1 MNKLSYLPSP
11 LSLSSQLSSHHS
23 HVLLPY
29 SPSYHP
35 NARFVPSN
43 WPYYCAWPKSRLS
56 PWPTLLCPLYSSVNV
71 TLVTS
76 THLWTIYTYSFH
88 ILPSFIFSLVSF
100 TLQYH
105 TSPTWLL
112 AISDNI
118 TACPTH
124 LRPPFQQLP
133 YIQHIYLSVTPKT
146 VQCNLAIQDLI
157 PDTLTCI

>member
-1 MNKLSYLPSP
+1 MNKLSYLLSP
-11 LSLSSQLSSHHS
+11 LSLSSQLSSYHS
-23 HVLLPY
+23 HVLLPTHPLIAPTPILY
-29 SPSYHP
+29 PQTNRITVLGQNQDCRPSQHCCTP
-35 NARFVPSN
+35 FIQ
-43 WPYYCAWPKSRLS
+43 
-56 PWPTLLCPLYSSVNV
+56 SVNI

-76 THLWTIYTYSFH
+76 AYLWTIYTYSFH

-105 TSPTWLL
+105 ISPTWLL

-118 TACPTH
+118 TARSMYLH
-124 LRPPFQQLP
+124 PPFQQLL

-146 VQCNLAIQDLI
+146 VQRNLAIQNLI